1 MIVFSDLHLRDE
13 SEETVFDQVFP
24 GLFHA
29 ASHDPDKTLVCLGDF
44 WHIRYRVS
52 VRLQNRVMKFLDA
65 LGKAKIRFILLP
77 GNHDQISVEGEN
89 AMEVFDSLPNV
100 SVYTDPTW
108 DRWGFWI
115 PYRKNNADIVD
126 ALALAEKQLGSGVTP
141 VLWMHHGMKGAS
153 MNNTIVNS
161 NGIDPSYFSKWLV
174 FTGHYHSR
182 QKVGNVQYI
191 GSPYQINASEAGQDK
206 GYAIWESKTMQMSP
220 VTMEWGKRYHN
231 LGLVDPDAVDLSSIR
246 EGDEVRAIAPMG
258 MKPEDLGRLLGKS
271 GGNCVVTP
279 ALEASENRLAV
290 KDRAGMIDY
299 VKEYVRQFHATLD
312 KDQLMAVYLR
322 VSDR

>member
-1 MIVFSDLHLRDE
+1 MIVFSDLHLQDD
-13 SEETVFDQVFP
+13 SEDTVFDQVFP

-44 WHIRYRVS
+44 YHIRYRVS

-65 LGKAKIRFILLP
+65 LGKAKIHFILLP
-77 GNHDQISVEGEN
+77 GNHDQISMEGEN
-89 AMEVFDSLPNV
+89 AMEVFGSLPNV
-100 SVYTDPTW
+100 KVYTDPTW

-126 ALALAEKQLGSGVTP
+126 ALYLAEKQLGSVPP
-141 VLWMHHGMKGAS
+141 VLWMHQGINGAMMNANLSDTKGLGA
-153 MNNTIVNS
+153 
-161 NGIDPSYFSKWLV
+161 GQFHRWLV
-174 FTGHYHSR
+174 FTGHYHGR
-182 QKVGNVQYI
+182 QKLGNVQYI
-191 GSPYQINASEAGQDK
+191 GSPYQITASEAGQDK
-206 GYAIWESKTMQMSP
+206 GYSVWDSKTMQMTH

-231 LGLVDPDAVDLSSIR
+231 LGVVDPDSLDLSGIR

-258 MKPEDLGRLLGKS
+258 MKPEVLGRLLEKS

-279 ALEASENRLAV
+279 ALEANENRLAV

-299 VKEYVRQFHATLD
+299 AREYVRQFHAILD
-312 KDQLMAVYLR
+312 KEKLMSVYLR
-322 VSDR
+322 VTDR